1 MRLHYQL
8 SLTFLTLFQ
17 RYCLFFFTFLDKIN
31 CERNYTLLFV
41 AFDLEEGQPACP
53 AQVNC
58 ACPGRPCGSN
68 HFVQNFSRYLSS
80 TRANFQGAFILET
93 ILNYNTT
100 PASQDLPPNITQ
112 FFPQVLQE
120 VESNLFRGDFLAV
133 MGRLV
138 NDNELMNDMTNAFNG
153 KGKFIYRGG
162 GDGNFF

>member
-1 MRLHYQL
+1 M
-8 SLTFLTLFQ
+8 
-17 RYCLFFFTFLDKIN
+17 
-31 CERNYTLLFV
+31 LFV
-41 AFDLEEGQPACP
+41 AFDLEERQPACP

-68 HFVQNFSRYLSS
+68 HFVQNFSRYLNN

-93 ILNYNTT
+93 TLNYNTT
-100 PASQDLPPNITQ
+100 PDSQDLPPNITQ

-133 MGRLV
+133 MGRLL

-153 KGKFIYRGG
+153 TGKFIYRGG
-162 GDGNFF
+162 GEGIFLDLRMSNFFFATAK